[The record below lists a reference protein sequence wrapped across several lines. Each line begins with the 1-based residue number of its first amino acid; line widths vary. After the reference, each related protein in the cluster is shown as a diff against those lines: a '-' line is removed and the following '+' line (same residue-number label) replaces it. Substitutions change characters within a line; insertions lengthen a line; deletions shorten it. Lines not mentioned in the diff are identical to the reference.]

1 MIEFAPYRK
10 FALLY
15 PDKANALMEKRENC
29 SIRRRKRRSANQ
41 CVVATCRALERPALG
56 NSGYF
61 HRQRPR
67 SQNLAGLLLYIQF
80 NLALA
85 ESIHG
90 NLKSAAAL
98 GERS

>member
-1 MIEFAPYRK
+1 MIVLAPYRK
-10 FALLY
+10 IVFLY
-15 PDKANALMEKRENC
+15 PDKANAPMEKSENC
-29 SIRRRKRRSANQ
+29 SRRRRKRRSANQ
-41 CVVATCRALERPALG
+41 CVVANCRALERPALG

-67 SQNLAGLLLYIQF
+67 SQNLAGLLLDIQF

-85 ESIHG
+85 QSIHG
-90 NLKSAAAL
+90 DLQSAAAL